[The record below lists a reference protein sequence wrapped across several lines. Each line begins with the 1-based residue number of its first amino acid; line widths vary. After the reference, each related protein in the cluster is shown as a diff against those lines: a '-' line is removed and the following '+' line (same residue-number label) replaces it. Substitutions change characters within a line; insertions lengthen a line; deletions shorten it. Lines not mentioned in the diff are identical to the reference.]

1 MITREMEA
9 LKEIQVELLEMKTIM
24 SEIKNIPTR
33 IIRINKRLDI
43 VGTKISELK
52 KTHVNS

>member
-24 SEIKNIPTR
+24 SEIKNKPTR
-33 IIRINKRLDI
+33 NNRINKRLDI

>member
-1 MITREMEA
+1 MITREMEDI
-9 LKEIQVELLEMKTIM
+9 KEIQVELLEMKTIM
-24 SEIKNIPTR
+24 SEIKNMPTR
-33 IIRINKRLDI
+33 INRINKRLDI